1 MKRILMVAVLAV
13 APSLSWAAAA
23 TWSVTTGDVRSNS
36 AVCAGTGVCDAP
48 SAATDG
54 ILLDSVE
61 AVRIRVCADS
71 GQTVNGG
78 TVTLYSYDAA
88 SPLWAKASSA
98 YTLLTGARCV
108 EVAGDS
114 PGLGIPVIGVRG
126 RLAVKLD
133 ATLSAG
139 GATVHL
145 LGSGPKSVY

>member
-1 MKRILMVAVLAV
+1 
-13 APSLSWAAAA
+13 
-23 TWSVTTGDVRSNS
+23 
-36 AVCAGTGVCDAP
+36 VCDAP

-98 YTLLTGARCV
+98 FPLLTGARCV